1 MAADGVADPEEMAVI
16 RNVAESLDLDM
27 DEIEAMRDKITL
39 DLTAG
44 LASGDN
50 VEALV
55 GIDESWSTE
64 QKRRHL
70 RAEFQKWSNRLNSL
84 DDPDEKAS
92 AQSMLDNIAS
102 LRRRYE

>member
-16 RNVAESLDLDM
+16 RNVQSLDLDM

-64 QKRRHL
+64 QKKHL
-70 RAEFQKWSNRLNSL
+70 RAEFKNGVTGRSL
-84 DDPDEKAS
+84 ETQMKKHPPKACS
-92 AQSMLDNIAS
+92 TTS
-102 LRRRYE
+102 LR